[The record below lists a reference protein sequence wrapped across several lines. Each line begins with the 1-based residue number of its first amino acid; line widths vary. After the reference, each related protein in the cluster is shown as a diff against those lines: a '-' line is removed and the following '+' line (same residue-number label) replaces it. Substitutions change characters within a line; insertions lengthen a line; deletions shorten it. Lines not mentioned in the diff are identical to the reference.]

1 MSAMSRP
8 TTGGK
13 KELVVLA
20 PRVRQ
25 EHDDEEEDDEAEGK
39 DEEDEPERWQATS
52 TCTEFLRLL
61 ESSNGAGSL
70 E

>member
-25 EHDDEEEDDEAEGK
+25 HDDDEEDDEAEGK

>member
-25 EHDDEEEDDEAEGK
+25 EHDEEEDDEAEGK

>member
-1 MSAMSRP
+1 M
-8 TTGGK
+8 
-13 KELVVLA
+13 VLA

-25 EHDDEEEDDEAEGK
+25 EHDDDEEDDEAEGK
-39 DEEDEPERWQATS
+39 DEEDEPERSQATW

>member
-25 EHDDEEEDDEAEGK
+25 EDDEEEDDEAEGK
-39 DEEDEPERWQATS
+39 DEEDKPERWQATS